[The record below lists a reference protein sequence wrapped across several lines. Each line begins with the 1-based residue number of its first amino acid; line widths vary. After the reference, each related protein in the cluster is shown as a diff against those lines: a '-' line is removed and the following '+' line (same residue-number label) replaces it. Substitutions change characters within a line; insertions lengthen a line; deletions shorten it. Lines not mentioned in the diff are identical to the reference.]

1 MNEQLGCFETGI
13 SIEIYGLS
21 EKSVTITFGM
31 AIDNGLLRLITDF
44 NQLLLQNPFPGFI
57 TTVPAYTTLTV
68 FFDPL
73 SVMLSD
79 LPGEVCFEKVSA
91 YLNEIAQIKREKS
104 KVIAD
109 KVVIPV
115 CYGGNFGPDLS
126 TVARTN
132 NLSETEV
139 IDIHTDGE
147 YVVFMI
153 GFVPGFAYMGG
164 MDTRLSTPR
173 KEVPNA
179 KISAGSV
186 GIAGNQ
192 TGIYPMETPGGW
204 QVIGRTPL
212 KMFDVTRSQPSL
224 LKGGDLVT
232 FKSVDIDEFNAYAEY
247 EYESQHH

>member
-1 MNEQLGCFETGI
+1 MNEQVGYFGANI
-13 SIEIYGLS
+13 PIKIYGLS
-21 EKSVTITFGM
+21 EKSVTITFGT
-31 AIDNGLLRLITDF
+31 AIDNDLLALITDF
-44 NQLLLQNPFPGFI
+44 NRLLLQNPFSGLI
-57 TTVPAYTTLTV
+57 TTVPAYATLTV

-91 YLNEIAQIKREKS
+91 HLNKIAQTKREKS
-104 KVIAD
+104 KLIAN
-109 KVVIPV
+109 KLVIPV
-115 CYGGNFGPDLS
+115 CYGGDFGRDLL

-132 NLSETEV
+132 KLTEAEV
-139 IDIHTDGE
+139 IDIHTAGE

-164 MDTRLSTPR
+164 MDARLSTPR
-173 KEVPNA
+173 KEVPDA
-179 KISAGSV
+179 KIPTGSV

-212 KMFDVTRSQPSL
+212 KMFNVNRLQPSL
-224 LKGGDLVT
+224 LKGGDTVV
-232 FKSVDIDEFNAYAEY
+232 FKAIDINEFNA
-247 EYESQHH
+247 SIGI

>member
-13 SIEIYGLS
+13 PIKIYGLS
-21 EKSVTITFGM
+21 EKSVTINFGT
-31 AIDNGLLRLITDF
+31 AIDNDLLRLITDF
-44 NQLLLQNPFPGFI
+44 NQLLLQNPFSGFI

-73 SVMLSD
+73 GVMLSD

-91 YLNEIAQIKREKS
+91 HLHKIAQIKREKS
-104 KVIAD
+104 KVIAN

-115 CYGGNFGPDLS
+115 CYGGDFGPDLS
-126 TVARTN
+126 IVAQTN
-132 NLSETEV
+132 NLSKTEV
-139 IDIHTDGE
+139 IDIHTASE

-164 MDTRLSTPR
+164 MDTRISTPR

-179 KISAGSV
+179 KIPAGSV

-204 QVIGRTPL
+204 QIIGKTPL
-212 KMFDVTRSQPSL
+212 KMFEVSRSQPSL

-232 FKSVDIDEFNAYAEY
+232 FKAIGIDEFNAYAEI
-247 EYESQHH
+247 